1 MSGRPVRSLPCS
13 AHCSLERISFSLIWP
28 IRPGFSSPLI
38 RHLRVAGTLND
49 SSLGDVQAV
58 ALSDLGPFET
68 LAKAHTTMAADILM
82 RALAHVPSA
91 YHTVEGATAEVAKL
105 GEEDRL
111 GFAALEGGT
120 LL

>member
-28 IRPGFSSPLI
+28 IRPGFSSSLI

-49 SSLGDVQAV
+49 SSLGGVQAGTMT
-58 ALSDLGPFET
+58 DIQPFET
-68 LAKAHTTMAADILM
+68 LTKAQRTMAADILM

-91 YHTVEGATAEVAKL
+91 YHTVEDATAEVAKL

-111 GFAALEGGT
+111 GFAALGGGT
-120 LL
+120 L